1 MIKRILSGLLACL
14 LFVGS
19 LPLQSMAATPAAS
32 EETIYFEDGS
42 YLTTVITGGTSRAS
56 GDLTKTKLVTYR
68 DSNDHAL
75 WDIALT
81 ASFIYTGLSAT
92 CTSCSAKVTIY
103 SSNWYEISKSTSRDG
118 GSAICNVEMGRKILG
133 ITLEKIPHTVTL
145 TCDKDGNVS

>member
-19 LPLQSMAATPAAS
+19 LPLQSMAAAPATS
-32 EETIYFEDGS
+32 EEIIYFEDGS

-56 GDLTKTKLVTYR
+56 GSFTKTKTSTYYE
-68 DSNDHAL
+68 SNGTAV

-81 ASFIYTGLSAT
+81 ASFIYTGISAT
-92 CTSCSAKVTIY
+92 CTSCSGKVTVY

-118 GSAICNVEMGRKILG
+118 GSAFCNVEMGRKVLG
-133 ITLEKIPHTVTL
+133 ITLEKVPHTVTL